1 MKVDFLPNFEVME
14 DSRLMQVGKRGQ
26 IILTN
31 QNIRIP
37 AMKCS

>member
-1 MKVDFLPNFEVME
+1 MKEDFLPNFEVMKN
-14 DSRLMQVGKRGQ
+14 SRLMQVGERGQ
-26 IILTN
+26 INLTN